1 MTERTVA
8 GLRCSEVL
16 ARLSDYI
23 DGELTA
29 AEVED
34 VEAHLVGCP
43 NCERFGKNFGSMVV
57 SLRRLPET
65 TPSVDSKLVTR
76 LLTQLDE
83 LSAEE

>member
-23 DGELTA
+23 DGELGA

-34 VEAHLVGCP
+34 VEEHLVGCP

-65 TPSVDSKLVTR
+65 TPPVDSELVTR
-76 LLTQLDE
+76 LVTQLAE
-83 LSAEE
+83 LSPEE